1 MKRFIPLFLLVSPS
15 LVFAAAKTFADL
27 ARWITGIINMV
38 IAVMISLAVV
48 LYFMGA
54 VVKMQSLTHDQKA
67 LREYLLWGVLAIFIM
82 VSIWG
87 IVALV
92 KNSIAI

>member
-1 MKRFIPLFLLVSPS
+1 
-15 LVFAAAKTFADL
+15 
-27 ARWITGIINMV
+27 MV

-67 LREYLLWGVLAIFIM
+67 LREYLLWGVLAIFVM